1 MNYQLSLDEI
11 MEYMAMAHRWAV
23 NYAGATYD
31 EALDYAA
38 WFAAQVGSDPSLL
51 DRPHSQT
58 YQDWKDWRWVQEHT
72 DVVARNAEEH
82 RDVFRATDSV
92 PYRGYLIHAYAQHD
106 PAQGYWISRDGYYYK
121 AKYRTIE
128 EARRAIDELARPA

>member
-1 MNYQLSLDEI
+1 MDYQLSLDEI

-23 NYAGATYD
+23 NYAGATYE

-38 WFAAQVGSDPSLL
+38 WYASRVGSDPSLL

-58 YQDWKDWRWVQEHT
+58 YQDWQNWRWVQDHA

-82 RDVFRATDSV
+82 RAVFRATDSV

-106 PAQGYWISRDGYYYK
+106 PTRGYWISRSGYCYK
-121 AKYRTIE
+121 KQYRTIE
-128 EARRAIDELARPA
+128 EARRAIDELVRPA